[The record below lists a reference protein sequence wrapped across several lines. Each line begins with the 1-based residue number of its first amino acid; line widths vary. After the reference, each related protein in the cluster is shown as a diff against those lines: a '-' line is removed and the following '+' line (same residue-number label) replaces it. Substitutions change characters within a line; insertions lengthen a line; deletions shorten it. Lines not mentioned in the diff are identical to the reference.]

1 MNLPQF
7 NAEASL
13 GPTLG
18 IYRGKAVYGG
28 SGAVEVL
35 PMLPRRPTI
44 DTSGRCFRGDG
55 ESGCEGLLCWCCYS
69 DGCWI
74 CNNDAGQP
82 GDCVWDEQYRTQSSP
97 PTPLGGVFV
106 ETGMTPRV
114 PPTGGIPF
122 SERRMH

>member
-18 IYRGKAVYGG
+18 IYRGKAVYGR

-44 DTSGRCFRGDG
+44 DDEENCRIGCGGNGCG
-55 ESGCEGLLCWCCYS
+55 EHGCEGLLCWCCYD

-74 CNNDAGQP
+74 CNRAGQRDCAWDPAYRAQP
-82 GDCVWDEQYRTQSSP
+82 GRP
-97 PTPLGGVFV
+97 PRPLPVLETGGGVFH
-106 ETGMTPRV
+106 
-114 PPTGGIPF
+114 TGGVF
-122 SERRMH
+122 TTA